1 MHYVVLELQVAHL
14 PDTPKDQ
21 CRIANIAF
29 QIVNAETLVCHYGAN
44 SLPSIEVNGTTKS
57 LESAMV
63 QLDKDIHDV
72 IGNDDFVLVSLYSTW
87 HIRVTLPRQARDD
100 GFILTSYLQHPKVFD
115 LWKEFDRWC
124 VNHPEILGQKKAISN
139 NNCNTKSNSINAAKN
154 TKDLDEI
161 VRILEVSIPT
171 EEAGSVPEIYSLLKR
186 TTDILIQLHKKCT
199 SPEDMESVLTK
210 PYDSHTDIRAF
221 LQEKSKILYMNNL
234 PPDTTQSELESW
246 FTQYGVRPVGFWTVK
261 NIVED
266 TSNVNNNWSLNNSP
280 YVEDQDSISGFV
292 VFQTHEEA
300 TEVLALNGRS
310 ILSNLANTKQPRVVE
325 HVLELQ
331 PSSTGVLDK
340 AQEILSPFPQS
351 KNKPRPGDW
360 NCPSCGFSNFQR
372 RTACFRCSF
381 PAPSNS
387 QIHTANSNNNVNSS
401 RNNLNNRVNSGS
413 SSNISNTAANHP
425 YGAPEFNMIANN
437 TPAALTYNRAHFPA
451 ITPLSRQNSLNM
463 APSNSGSPI
472 IIADHFSGNNNI
484 APNYRYN
491 NNINNNN
498 NNINNMTNNRYNI
511 NNNINGNGN
520 GNGNNSNNNNN
531 HNNNHHNG
539 SINSNSNTNN
549 NNNNNNNGNN
559 SNNCNSNIGMGGCGS
574 NIPFRAGDWKCST
587 CTYHNFAKN
596 VVCLRCGG
604 PKSISGDASE
614 TNHYIDSSTF
624 GPASRTPSN
633 NNISVNTNGGSNAGR
648 TDGNDN
654 KGRDIS
660 LMEFMSP
667 PLSMATKSMKE
678 GDGNG
683 SSFNEFK
690 SDKANVNF
698 SNVGDNSA
706 FGNGFNS
713 SVRW

>member
-1 MHYVVLELQVAHL
+1 MHYVVLELQVVHL

-21 CRIANIAF
+21 CRIANIAY
-29 QIVNAETLVCHYGAN
+29 QIVNAETLVCHYETS
-44 SLPSIEVNGTTKS
+44 SLPNIEVNGEAKS

-63 QLDKDIHDV
+63 QLDKDIHDI
-72 IGNDDFVLVSLYSTW
+72 IGNDEFVLVSLRSTW

-124 VNHPEILGQKKAISN
+124 VNHPEILGQKKTISN
-139 NNCNTKSNSINAAKN
+139 NNCNAKGNSASVAKN
-154 TKDLDEI
+154 TKDLDEM
-161 VRILEVSIPT
+161 VRILEVSTPN
-171 EEAGSVPEIYSLLKR
+171 EDAGSVPQKYSLLKK
-186 TTDILIQLHKKCT
+186 TTEILIQLHKKCS
-199 SPEDMESVLTK
+199 SPEDMKSVLTQ
-210 PYDSHTDIRAF
+210 PYDSHTDIRTF
-221 LQEKSKILYMNNL
+221 LQERSKILYMNNL

-381 PAPSNS
+381 PAPSNI
-387 QIHTANSNNNVNSS
+387 QMHAVISNNNANGS

-413 SSNISNTAANHP
+413 SNNINNTALNHP
-425 YGAPEFNMIANN
+425 YSAPEFNMVANT
-437 TPAALTYNRAHFPA
+437 TPTALTYNRTHFPA
-451 ITPLSRQNSLNM
+451 ITPLSRQNSLNL

-472 IIADHFSGNNNI
+472 IIADHFSGNNNMV
-484 APNYRYN
+484 PNYRYN

-498 NNINNMTNNRYNI
+498 NNINNMTNNRYNS
-511 NNNINGNGN
+511 NNNINGNEN
-520 GNGNNSNNNNN
+520 GNGNNINNNNN

-539 SINSNSNTNN
+539 SNNNNTNTNN
-549 NNNNNNNGNN
+549 NNN
-559 SNNCNSNIGMGGCGS
+559 CNSNVGMGGCGS

-604 PKSISGDASE
+604 PKSINADANE
-614 TNHYIDSSTF
+614 TNHYIDASTI
-624 GPASRTPSN
+624 GPASRAPSN
-633 NNISVNTNGGSNAGR
+633 NNISVNNNGGNNTDR

-667 PLSMATKSMKE
+667 PLSMVKSTKE

-683 SSFNEFK
+683 SSFNELK
-690 SDKANVNF
+690 SDKTNVNF
-698 SNVGDNSA
+698 SNDGNSSA